1 MDHLAANL
9 RSENMAKIR
18 SKNTSPEVSVRK
30 FLSSQGL
37 RFRLHD
43 QRLPG
48 SPDVVFIKKKFAI
61 FINGCFWHQHKGCKR
76 STIPKSN
83 QDYWIPK
90 LERNI
95 KKFENNILKLKKSS
109 WNTLTVWECEVKNG
123 KAYNKIK
130 EKLGN

>member
-1 MDHLAANL
+1 MDHLTSIL

-18 SKNTSPEVSVRK
+18 SENTSPEFTARK
-30 FLSSQGL
+30 FLSSKGL

-43 QRLPG
+43 KSLPG
-48 SPDVVFIKKKFAI
+48 KPDIVFKSQKFAI

-76 STIPKSN
+76 STIPQSN

-95 KKFENNILKLKKSS
+95 RKQEKDFRLLKKMD
-109 WNTLTVWECEVKNG
+109 WRVKVIWECKVNKPESFVKILSN
-123 KAYNKIK
+123 
-130 EKLGN
+130 L